1 MTTRTDTG
9 PTPAKLAGLDPA
21 DYSDGCPECTGTAQR
36 AEDYIVLPH
45 RIRPTRTG
53 LVASYRH
60 HCGHTWTC
68 GWMTNL
74 R

>member
-53 LVASYRH
+53 LWRATATTADTP
-60 HCGHTWTC
+60 GPAD
-68 GWMTNL
+68 G
-74 R
+74 